1 MSLKKDGFEIKGYD
15 ELMLQIENLGKSAD
29 REVGKALRSSAE
41 ILKKGLEKNTPDSL
55 IKNPR
60 HPNARHNVVITNVKT
75 NKDTGAKYIT
85 VGYSG
90 KHPNDVSWRIHFV
103 EFGSIRQRPQLFME
117 KTINETKDKVRNEI
131 MKHLK
136 KGLNLK

>member
-1 MSLKKDGFEIKGYD
+1 MSLKKDGFEIRGYD

-29 REVGKALRSSAE
+29 REVGKALRNSAE

-55 IKNPR
+55 IRHSK
-60 HPNARHNVVITNVKT
+60 HPNARQNVVITNVKT

-90 KHPNDVSWRIHFV
+90 KHPDDVSWRIHFV
-103 EFGSIRQRPQLFME
+103 EFGTIRQKPQLFMH
-117 KTINETKDKVRNEI
+117 KTINETQEKVKKEI